1 MMDVA
6 SELGLNN
13 FGGERFHHTHTLL
26 HHQTDFLCPALPD
39 PNNNAEKPVEKPAPV
54 PVQSKSLL
62 APSQP
67 EKYSLRPRSLQVRLE
82 TELRRRGVAPPTL
95 VPCGREPP
103 VVAPRARRAAVDKT
117 KHKPPPLSKYR
128 RKTANA
134 RERSRMREINTAF
147 ETLRRAVPQL
157 PNTPSAAAVAAARS
171 CEKLTK
177 ITTLRLAMNY
187 IEALTQILRDKTPM
201 AEPSPSVSITPG
213 LSFCESSGSE
223 LGEYATCSD
232 LLSDD
237 ASTLAGDPID
247 TFDDIIGVG
256 GDGFDMLLESDGESL
271 QFHSDLSE
279 QSTP

>member
-13 FGGERFHHTHTLL
+13 FGVHHALL
-26 HHQTDFLCPALPD
+26 HHQTDFLCPPLPD
-39 PNNNAEKPVEKPAPV
+39 ANNNAEKPVQQEQLPAPV
-54 PVQSKSLL
+54 QAPSILV
-62 APSQP
+62 PSQP

-82 TELRRRGVAPPTL
+82 TELRRRGVQPPTPL
-95 VPCGREPP
+95 VPCGRDSP
-103 VVAPRARRAAVDKT
+103 VAAPTRARRSTANHDKP

-134 RERSRMREINTAF
+134 RERSRMREINAAF

-157 PNTPSAAAVAAARS
+157 PTPNAAVVASRG

-187 IEALTQILRDKTPM
+187 IEALTQILRDKNSMP
-201 AEPSPSVSITPG
+201 EPLPCVSTST

>member
-13 FGGERFHHTHTLL
+13 FGVHHALL
-26 HHQTDFLCPALPD
+26 HHQTDFLCPPLPD
-39 PNNNAEKPVEKPAPV
+39 ANNNAEKPVQQEQPS
-54 PVQSKSLL
+54 PVQQQPPSILV
-62 APSQP
+62 PSQP

-82 TELRRRGVAPPTL
+82 TELRRRGHPPTPL
-95 VPCGREPP
+95 VPCGRDLP
-103 VVAPRARRAAVDKT
+103 VAPRARRSTVAEKA

-134 RERSRMREINTAF
+134 RERSRMREINAAF

-157 PNTPSAAAVAAARS
+157 PTPSAAVVAARG

-187 IEALTQILRDKTPM
+187 IEALTQILRDKNSMP
-201 AEPSPSVSITPG
+201 EPLPCVSTSA